1 MQKINA
7 LNKFEKDTL
16 LWVEISLQKQ
26 HWSHLFAL
34 YWNAFGWDSHNKPR
48 RIKSM
53 MFTPW
58 NLPIN
63 YCTIIK
69 MCIFIL
75 ICEFILNEN
84 VCSKIFYL
92 QFESTC
98 LIYVLYYWFHV
109 YTLWVPTL
117 THLVLWSISILQ
129 IVKVFFFYL
138 STERSAIMQWYV
150 QI

>member
-1 MQKINA
+1 MQKIKA

-34 YWNAFGWDSHNKPR
+34 YCNAFGWESHNKLR

-75 ICEFILNEN
+75 ICEFILKWI
-84 VCSKIFYL
+84 CLL
-92 QFESTC
+92 QNIISSVWINMLNLCVVLLISCTC
-98 LIYVLYYWFHV
+98 V
-109 YTLWVPTL
+109 YSLGSNTNTLGP
-117 THLVLWSISILQ
+117 LVHKYTANS
-129 IVKVFFFYL
+129 
-138 STERSAIMQWYV
+138 
-150 QI
+150 

>member
-1 MQKINA
+1 MQKIKA

-34 YWNAFGWDSHNKPR
+34 YCNAFGWDSHNKLR
-48 RIKSM
+48 RIKWM
-53 MFTPW
+53 MFIPW

-75 ICEFILNEN
+75 IYEFILKWK
-84 VCSKIFYL
+84 CLL
-92 QFESTC
+92 QNILSSVWINMLNLCFVL
-98 LIYVLYYWFHV
+98 LISCI

-129 IVKVFFFYL
+129 IVKVFSFIYQQNVL
-138 STERSAIMQWYV
+138 P
-150 QI
+150 